1 MFDFYKIN
9 FEAKIRQNIGQIC
22 KTIKKK
28 DMSCLVTMKEAYSE
42 DVSSRVSS
50 SFTILTQYQSKYCW
64 SKLWYKNYEKNTC
77 DVNNRKVAIMPSTLL
92 LLNLFMLM
100 YIFSRI
106 PGKHKSTRKFFIK
119 FR

>member
-1 MFDFYKIN
+1 MFDFYKVN

-50 SFTILTQYQSKYCW
+50 SFI
-64 SKLWYKNYEKNTC
+64 
-77 DVNNRKVAIMPSTLL
+77 I
-92 LLNLFMLM
+92 
-100 YIFSRI
+100 
-106 PGKHKSTRKFFIK
+106 
-119 FR
+119 